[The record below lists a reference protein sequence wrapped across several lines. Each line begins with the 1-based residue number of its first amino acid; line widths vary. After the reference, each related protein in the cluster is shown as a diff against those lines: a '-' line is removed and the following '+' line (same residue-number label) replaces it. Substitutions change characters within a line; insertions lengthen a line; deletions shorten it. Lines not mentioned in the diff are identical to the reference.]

1 MQPSLPVA
9 FCLALRY
16 CRVGR
21 SIAAT
26 ILARLEE
33 STRPEPETM
42 TVVEFVIR
50 DTSGLRDVS

>member
-9 FCLALRY
+9 LCLALRY
-16 CRVGR
+16 SRVGR

-26 ILARLEE
+26 ILAWLEE
-33 STRPEPETM
+33 GRRPEPETM

-50 DTSGLRDVS
+50 DTSGLRDIS